1 MRPQANVC
9 TKSQWLPV
17 ARSHAHSVRTR
28 ENLWRTIGSER
39 SRTELASAACGA
51 GRGQKRSGV
60 TPPTCSYERE
70 GRASGGEGLVVGG
83 VEFFVGAGAGDGHAG
98 GAFGVEVERGAPTVG
113 EFAGF
118 VDRGVVGRD
127 EREAER
133 VLTGESGGDFGV
145 EAEGIAGAGKVGAE
159 SFEDDSDEAEADD
172 KLKG

>member
-1 MRPQANVC
+1 M
-9 TKSQWLPV
+9 
-17 ARSHAHSVRTR
+17 
-28 ENLWRTIGSER
+28 
-39 SRTELASAACGA
+39 ASAGWGA
-51 GRGQKRSGV
+51 ARGKKRGGI
-60 TPPTCSYERE
+60 TPTPSSNEKE

-83 VEFFVGAGAGDGHAG
+83 VEFFVGAGAGDGHAR
-98 GAFGVEVERGAPTVG
+98 GAFGVKKEGRAPAVG
-113 EFAGF
+113 EFALA